1 MKFTILD
8 CQFSIDFLK
17 PGIRKNYK
25 FEIENRKSQI
35 GEEHIMSNE
44 IWVFAEQQEGKVRKV
59 AFELLSA
66 GAEFSKK
73 TGSQVA
79 AILLGSG
86 LQEAVKSLI
95 PFADK
100 IYLMDDP
107 AFASYTSDAY
117 LINMAPLIKEHQ
129 PSILLGGA
137 TSTGKDLFPRLAT
150 HLQTGYAPDC
160 TGLAME
166 ENGKLVAKRPLY
178 GGKVFAEMTF
188 SEARPQMATVRNNT
202 FLVNQNINKS
212 AQVISISSH
221 TDPSS
226 LKKKVLGLEKAAGT
240 KLDITEA
247 EIVVAGGRGIKAPE
261 NFKMIEELSDV
272 LNASVGTTRATVD
285 EGWRDQK
292 DQIGKSGKN
301 ISAKLYMA
309 FGISGAIHHVLG
321 IGTCKTVV
329 AVDTDPNALIFN
341 YADYGIV
348 GDLFQIVP
356 ALTEELK
363 KAMKE

>member
-1 MKFTILD
+1 
-8 CQFSIDFLK
+8 
-17 PGIRKNYK
+17 
-25 FEIENRKSQI
+25 
-35 GEEHIMSNE
+35 MSNE
-44 IWVFAEQQEGKVRKV
+44 IWVLAEQQEGRVRKV
-59 AFELLSA
+59 TFELLSA
-66 GAEFSKK
+66 GADFSKK
-73 TGSQVA
+73 MNQAVGAV
-79 AILLGSG
+79 LLGSG
-86 LQEAVKSLI
+86 LQEAVKGLT
-95 PFADK
+95 PYADK

-107 AFASYTSDAY
+107 ALVSYNSDIY
-117 LINMAPLIKEHQ
+117 LINMASLIKEHQ

-137 TSTGKDLFPRLAT
+137 TSTGKDLFPRLAM

-160 TGLAME
+160 TGLNIE
-166 ENGKLVAKRPLY
+166 KNGKLIAKRPLY
-178 GGKVFAEMTF
+178 GGKVFAEMIF

-202 FLVNQNINKS
+202 FLVNYHLSKS

-226 LKKKVLGLEKAAGT
+226 LKKKIIGLEKAAGA

-247 EIVVAGGRGIKAPE
+247 EIVVAAGRGIKAPD
-261 NFKMIEELSDV
+261 NFKIMEELADV

-309 FGISGAIHHVLG
+309 FGISGAIHHILG

-348 GDLFQIVP
+348 GDLFKIVP

-363 KAMKE
+363 KTLAADR

>member
-1 MKFTILD
+1 M
-8 CQFSIDFLK
+8 
-17 PGIRKNYK
+17 
-25 FEIENRKSQI
+25 
-35 GEEHIMSNE
+35 MSSE

-59 AFELLSA
+59 TFELLSA
-66 GAEFSKK
+66 GVEFSKK
-73 TGSQVA
+73 TGAHA
-79 AILLGSG
+79 AAVLLGSG
-86 LQEAVKSLI
+86 LQEAVKNLT

-100 IYLMDDP
+100 IYLIDDP
-107 AFASYTSDAY
+107 SLASYTSDAY
-117 LINMAPLIKEHQ
+117 LASLAALIKEHQ
-129 PSILLGGA
+129 PSVLLGGA
-137 TSTGKDLFPRLAT
+137 TSTGKDLFPRLAM

-160 TGLAME
+160 TGLTIE
-166 ENGKLVAKRPLY
+166 ESGKLVAKRPLY
-178 GGKVFAEMTF
+178 GGKVFAEMGF
-188 SEARPQMATVRNNT
+188 SDARPQMATVRSNT
-202 FLVNQNINKS
+202 FLVNQNPDKS
-212 AQVISISSH
+212 AQVISASSQV
-221 TDPSS
+221 DPSS
-226 LKKKVLGLEKAAGT
+226 LKKKVIGLEKTAGT

-247 EIVVAGGRGIKAPE
+247 EIVVAAGRGIKAPE
-261 NFKMIEELSDV
+261 NFKILEGLADV

-363 KAMKE
+363 KALSEK

>member
-1 MKFTILD
+1 
-8 CQFSIDFLK
+8 
-17 PGIRKNYK
+17 
-25 FEIENRKSQI
+25 
-35 GEEHIMSNE
+35 MSNE
-44 IWVFAEQQEGKVRKV
+44 IWVFAEQQDGRVRKI

-66 GAEFSKK
+66 GMELSKK
-73 TGSQVA
+73 TGQEVA
-79 AILLGSG
+79 GLLLGSG
-86 LQEAVKSLI
+86 LQEAAKRLI

-100 IYLMDDP
+100 IYLLDHP
-107 AFASYTSDAY
+107 ALTPYTSDAY
-117 LINMAPLIKEHQ
+117 LTSISSLIKEHQ
-129 PSILLGGA
+129 PAILLGGT
-137 TSTGKDLFPRLAT
+137 TSTGRDLFPRLAMRL
-150 HLQTGYAPDC
+150 HTGYVPDC
-160 TGLAME
+160 TGLNIG
-166 ENGKLVAKRPLY
+166 ENGQLTAKRPLF
-178 GGKVFAEMTF
+178 GGKIFAEMTF
-188 SEARPQMATVRNNT
+188 SETKPQMATVRNNT
-202 FLVNQNINKS
+202 FLVNENPTRSAKTISLSPNI
-212 AQVISISSH
+212 
-221 TDPSS
+221 DPSS
-226 LKKKVLGLEKAAGT
+226 LKKKVIGTEKSGGA

-247 EIVVAGGRGIKAPE
+247 DIVVAAGRGIKAPE
-261 NFKMIEELSDV
+261 NFKIMEELADV

-285 EGWRDQK
+285 EGWRDLK

-363 KAMKE
+363 KTLKE

>member
-1 MKFTILD
+1 MT
-8 CQFSIDFLK
+8 
-17 PGIRKNYK
+17 
-25 FEIENRKSQI
+25 
-35 GEEHIMSNE
+35 NE
-44 IWVFAEQQEGKVRKV
+44 IWIFVEQQDGKVRKV
-59 AFELLSA
+59 AFELLTA

-73 TGSQVA
+73 TGQGVGA
-79 AILLGSG
+79 LLLGSG
-86 LQEAVKSLI
+86 LQEAVKSLT

-107 AFASYTSDAY
+107 VLTPYTSDAY
-117 LINMAPLIKEHQ
+117 LTNIAALIKKHQ
-129 PSILLGGA
+129 PSVLLAGV
-137 TSTGKDLFPRLAT
+137 TSTGKDLFPRLAM
-150 HLQTGYAPDC
+150 HLQTGYIPDC
-160 TGLAME
+160 TGLTIE
-166 ENGKLVAKRPLY
+166 ENGRLVAKRPLF

-188 SEARPQMATVRNNT
+188 SEAKPQMTTVRNNT
-202 FLVNQNINKS
+202 FLVNQNLNKS
-212 AQVISISSH
+212 AKLIPVTPY
-221 TDPSS
+221 TDPALS
-226 LKKKVLGLEKAAGT
+226 KKKVIRLEKAAGA
-240 KLDITEA
+240 KLDIAEA
-247 EIVVAGGRGIKAPE
+247 DIVVAAGRGIKGPE
-261 NFKMIEELSDV
+261 YFKIIEDLAEV

-356 ALTEELK
+356 ALTEELE
-363 KAMKE
+363 KALSADSK

>member
-1 MKFTILD
+1 MLIVD
-8 CQFSIDFLK
+8 
-17 PGIRKNYK
+17 GRKWIKCHNLPSTFHPPISK
-25 FEIENRKSQI
+25 
-35 GEEHIMSNE
+35 GVIMSNE
-44 IWVFAEQQEGKVRKV
+44 IWVFVEQQEGKVRKV
-59 AFELLSA
+59 TFELLSA

-73 TGSQVA
+73 IGSPLA

-86 LQEAVKSLI
+86 LQEVVKSLS

-100 IYLMDDP
+100 IYLVDDP
-107 AFASYTSDAY
+107 SLASYTSEAY
-117 LINMAPLIKEHQ
+117 SINMAPLIKEH
-129 PSILLGGA
+129 PPVVLLGAA
-137 TSTGKDLFPRLAT
+137 TSTGRDLFPRLAM

-160 TGLAME
+160 TGLAIE
-166 ENGKLVAKRPLY
+166 ENGKLIAKRPLY
-178 GGKVFAEMTF
+178 GGKVFAEMVF

-202 FLVNQNINKS
+202 FLINQNLNKS
-212 AQVISISSH
+212 AQVIPISLQR
-221 TDPSS
+221 DPSS
-226 LKKKVLGLEKAAGT
+226 FKKKVLGLEKAAGT

-247 EIVVAGGRGIKAPE
+247 DIVVAAGRGIKAPE
-261 NFKMIEELSDV
+261 NFKILEELADA

-348 GDLFQIVP
+348 GDLFKIVP

-363 KAMKE
+363 KVFAADK

>member
-1 MKFTILD
+1 M
-8 CQFSIDFLK
+8 
-17 PGIRKNYK
+17 P
-25 FEIENRKSQI
+25 
-35 GEEHIMSNE
+35 NE
-44 IWVFAEQQEGKVRKV
+44 IWIFAEQQDGKVKKV
-59 AFELLSA
+59 AFELLTA

-73 TGSQVA
+73 AGQEVA
-79 AILLGSG
+79 ALLLGSG
-86 LQEAVKSLI
+86 LEEAVKSLM
-95 PFADK
+95 PFTDK
-100 IYLMDDP
+100 IYLFDHP
-107 AFASYTSDAY
+107 ALVPYTSDVY
-117 LINMAPLIKEHQ
+117 LTNIADLVIEHQ

-137 TSTGKDLFPRLAT
+137 TSTGKDLFPRLAMR
-150 HLQTGYAPDC
+150 LQTGYAPDC
-160 TGLAME
+160 TGLSLG
-166 ENGKLVAKRPLY
+166 ENGQLVAKRPLF
-178 GGKVFAEMTF
+178 GGKVFSEMIF

-202 FLVNQNINKS
+202 FLVNENPAKS
-212 AQVISISSH
+212 AKVISISPH
-221 TDPSS
+221 TDPAL
-226 LKKKVLGLEKAAGT
+226 LKKKVIGLEKAPDT

-247 EIVVAGGRGIKAPE
+247 EVVVAAGRGIKGPE
-261 NFKMIEELSDV
+261 HFKMIEELADV

-363 KAMKE
+363 KVLSSD

>member
-1 MKFTILD
+1 M
-8 CQFSIDFLK
+8 
-17 PGIRKNYK
+17 P
-25 FEIENRKSQI
+25 
-35 GEEHIMSNE
+35 NE
-44 IWVFAEQQEGKVRKV
+44 IWIFAEQQDGKVKKV
-59 AFELLSA
+59 AFELLTA

-73 TGSQVA
+73 AGQEVA
-79 AILLGSG
+79 ALLLGSG
-86 LQEAVKSLI
+86 LEEAVKSLM
-95 PFADK
+95 PFTDK
-100 IYLMDDP
+100 IYLFDHP
-107 AFASYTSDAY
+107 ALIPYTSDVY
-117 LINMAPLIKEHQ
+117 LTNIADLVIEHQ

-137 TSTGKDLFPRLAT
+137 TSTGKDLFPRLAMR
-150 HLQTGYAPDC
+150 LQTGYAPDC
-160 TGLAME
+160 TGLSLG
-166 ENGKLVAKRPLY
+166 ENGQLVAKRPLF
-178 GGKVFAEMTF
+178 GGKVFSEMIF

-202 FLVNQNINKS
+202 FLVNENPAKS
-212 AQVISISSH
+212 AKVISISPH
-221 TDPSS
+221 TDPAL
-226 LKKKVLGLEKAAGT
+226 LKKKVIGLEKAPDT

-247 EIVVAGGRGIKAPE
+247 EVVVAAGRGIKGPE
-261 NFKMIEELSDV
+261 HFKMIEELADV

-363 KAMKE
+363 KVLSDR

>member
-1 MKFTILD
+1 
-8 CQFSIDFLK
+8 
-17 PGIRKNYK
+17 
-25 FEIENRKSQI
+25 
-35 GEEHIMSNE
+35 MSNE
-44 IWVFAEQQEGKVRKV
+44 IWVFAEQQAGKVRK
-59 AFELLSA
+59 ATFQLLSA

-73 TGSQVA
+73 TNQPVGVV
-79 AILLGSG
+79 LLGND
-86 LQEAVKSLI
+86 LQDAVKGLT

-100 IYLMDDP
+100 IYLVDDP
-107 AFASYTSDAY
+107 ALVSYTSDAY
-117 LINMAPLIKEHQ
+117 LIHMASLIKEHQ
-129 PSILLGGA
+129 PSVLLGGA
-137 TSTGKDLFPRLAT
+137 TSTGKDLFPRLAM

-160 TGLAME
+160 TGLTVE

-178 GGKVFAEMTF
+178 GGKVFAEMAF

-202 FLVNQNINKS
+202 FLVNEDLKKS
-212 AQVISISSH
+212 AQVIPIPSLA
-221 TDPSS
+221 DPAA
-226 LKKKVLGLEKAAGT
+226 LQKKIVGLEKAAGT

-247 EIVVAGGRGIKAPE
+247 EIVVAAGRGIKAPE
-261 NFKMIEELSDV
+261 NFKIMEELADA

-285 EGWRDQK
+285 EGWRDLK

-309 FGISGAIHHVLG
+309 FGISGAIHHILG

-363 KAMKE
+363 KAMAEK

>member
-1 MKFTILD
+1 MA
-8 CQFSIDFLK
+8 
-17 PGIRKNYK
+17 
-25 FEIENRKSQI
+25 
-35 GEEHIMSNE
+35 NE
-44 IWVFAEQQEGKVRKV
+44 IWIFAEQQNGKVRKV
-59 AFELLSA
+59 TFELLTA
-66 GAEFSKK
+66 AAEFSKK
-73 TGSQVA
+73 TGQAVGA
-79 AILLGSG
+79 VLFGDG
-86 LQEAVKSLI
+86 LQDAAKSLV

-100 IYLMDDP
+100 IYLVEDP
-107 AFASYTSDAY
+107 SLTPYTSDAY
-117 LINMAPLIKEHQ
+117 MVNIVPFVEELR
-129 PSILLGGA
+129 PSVLLGGA
-137 TSTGKDLFPRLAT
+137 TSTGKDLFPRLAM

-160 TGLAME
+160 TGLAVE
-166 ENGKLVAKRPLY
+166 ENGKLIAKRPLY

-202 FLVNQNINKS
+202 FIVNENPNKS
-212 AQVISISSH
+212 AQVIPIPPRV
-221 TDPSS
+221 DPSL
-226 LKKKVLGLEKAAGT
+226 LKKKVIGLERASGT

-247 EIVVAGGRGIKAPE
+247 DVVVAAGRGIKGSE
-261 NFKMIEELSDV
+261 NFKMIEELADV
-272 LNASVGTTRATVD
+272 LSASVGTTRAVVD
-285 EGWRDQK
+285 EGWRDQR

-356 ALTEELK
+356 ALTEELRK
-363 KAMKE
+363 FLKE

>member
-1 MKFTILD
+1 MA
-8 CQFSIDFLK
+8 
-17 PGIRKNYK
+17 
-25 FEIENRKSQI
+25 
-35 GEEHIMSNE
+35 NE
-44 IWVFAEQQEGKVRKV
+44 IWVFAEQREGKVRKV
-59 AFELLSA
+59 TFELLSA

-73 TGSQVA
+73 TNQAVGVL
-79 AILLGSG
+79 LLGSG
-86 LQEAVKSLI
+86 LQEAVKNLT
-95 PFADK
+95 PYADK
-100 IYLMDDP
+100 IYLIDDP
-107 AFASYTSDAY
+107 SLASYTSEAY

-129 PSILLGGA
+129 PSVLLGGA
-137 TSTGKDLFPRLAT
+137 TSTGRDLFPRLAM

-178 GGKVFAEMTF
+178 GGKVFAEITF
-188 SEARPQMATVRNNT
+188 SEDRPQMATVRNNT
-202 FLVNQNINKS
+202 FLVNENLNKS

-226 LKKKVLGLEKAAGT
+226 LKKKVVGLEKAAGT

-247 EIVVAGGRGIKAPE
+247 EIVVAAGRGIKGPE
-261 NFKMIEELSDV
+261 NFKVIEELADV
-272 LNASVGTTRATVD
+272 LNASVGTTRAIVD

-341 YADYGIV
+341 YADYGII
-348 GDLFQIVP
+348 GDLFKIVP

-363 KAMKE
+363 KALKE

>member
-1 MKFTILD
+1 
-8 CQFSIDFLK
+8 
-17 PGIRKNYK
+17 
-25 FEIENRKSQI
+25 
-35 GEEHIMSNE
+35 MSNE
-44 IWVFAEQQEGKVRKV
+44 IWVLVEHQEGKVRKV
-59 AFELLSA
+59 TFELLSA
-66 GAEFSKK
+66 AAEFSKK
-73 TGSQVA
+73 ARSQVA

-86 LQEAVKSLI
+86 LQEAVKTLA

-100 IYLMDDP
+100 IYLIDDP
-107 AFASYTSDAY
+107 SLTSYTSDAY
-117 LINMAPLIKEHQ
+117 LIHMAPLIKEHQ
-129 PSILLGGA
+129 PSVFLGGA
-137 TSTGKDLFPRLAT
+137 TSTGKDLFPRLAM

-160 TGLAME
+160 TGLSME
-166 ENGKLVAKRPLY
+166 ENGKLIAKRPLY

-188 SEARPQMATVRNNT
+188 SEARLQMATVRNNT
-202 FLVNQNINKS
+202 FLIDQNLNRS

-221 TDPSS
+221 VDPSL
-226 LKKKVLGLEKAAGT
+226 LKKKVVRLEKAAGA

-247 EIVVAGGRGIKAPE
+247 EIVVAAGRGIKAPD
-261 NFKMIEELSDV
+261 NFKLLEELAEV
-272 LNASVGTTRATVD
+272 LKASVGTTRAIVD

-341 YADYGIV
+341 YADYGMV
-348 GDLFQIVP
+348 GDLFQIIP

-363 KAMKE
+363 KVLAER

>member
-1 MKFTILD
+1 
-8 CQFSIDFLK
+8 
-17 PGIRKNYK
+17 
-25 FEIENRKSQI
+25 
-35 GEEHIMSNE
+35 
-44 IWVFAEQQEGKVRKV
+44 
-59 AFELLSA
+59 
-66 GAEFSKK
+66 
-73 TGSQVA
+73 
-79 AILLGSG
+79 
-86 LQEAVKSLI
+86 
-95 PFADK
+95 
-100 IYLMDDP
+100 
-107 AFASYTSDAY
+107 
-117 LINMAPLIKEHQ
+117 
-129 PSILLGGA
+129 LGGA
-137 TSTGKDLFPRLAT
+137 TSTGKDLFPRLAM

-160 TGLAME
+160 TDLAIE
-166 ENGKLVAKRPLY
+166 GDGKLIAKRPLF
-178 GGKVFAEMTF
+178 GGKVFAEMAF

-202 FLVNQNINKS
+202 FLVRENPGKS
-212 AQVISISSH
+212 AQVISISSL

-226 LKKKVLGLEKAAGT
+226 LKKRVLGLEKAAGT

-247 EIVVAGGRGIKAPE
+247 EIVVAAGRGIKAPE
-261 NFKMIEELSDV
+261 NFKILEELADV

-285 EGWRDQK
+285 EGWRDLK

-363 KAMKE
+363 KTLAADR